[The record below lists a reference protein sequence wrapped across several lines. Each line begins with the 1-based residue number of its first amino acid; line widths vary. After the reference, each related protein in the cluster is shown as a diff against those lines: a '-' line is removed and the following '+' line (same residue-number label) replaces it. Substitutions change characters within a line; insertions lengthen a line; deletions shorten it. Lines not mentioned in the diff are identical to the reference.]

1 MQDCA
6 ANPSSQFLFKVRMNS
21 PKNRSAL
28 VRIAKKHCKN
38 FLKSY
43 NKIEK
48 EYCRFFFQGVVRI
61 IGNKNSKPRSSE
73 IKRKQTTDTN

>member
-1 MQDCA
+1 
-6 ANPSSQFLFKVRMNS
+6 MNS

-38 FLKSY
+38 FLISY
-43 NKIEK
+43 NKMEK
-48 EYCRFFFQGVVRI
+48 KYCHFFFQGVVRI

-73 IKRKQTTDTN
+73 IKRKQTTDTNKITKTITGDL